1 VVCRTVPAGESAES
15 RKSMAAASGDIA
27 VNRKALHEYHIL
39 EKLEAGVELKGTEV
53 KSVREGRINL
63 RDAFARV
70 DGGQCLLYGCDIQ
83 PYEKASWEQHDP
95 RRVRRLLLHRKEI
108 MRLYGICQVKGHAL
122 VALRAYWKG
131 PRVKIELAV
140 ARGKDAGD
148 KREAL
153 KGKEA
158 KREME
163 REAARFN
170 RRK

>member
-1 VVCRTVPAGESAES
+1 
-15 RKSMAAASGDIA
+15 MAAASGDIA

>member
-1 VVCRTVPAGESAES
+1 
-15 RKSMAAASGDIA
+15 MAAAGAVQFKLLFVNAEIA
-27 VNRKALHEYHIL
+27 SNRKALHEYHIL
-39 EKLEAGVELKGTEV
+39 EKFEAGIELKGTEV
-53 KSVREGRINL
+53 KSVREGKINL

-70 DGGQCLLYGCDIQ
+70 DDGQCLLYGCDIQ
-83 PYEKASWEQHDP
+83 PYQNASWEKPDP
-95 RRVRRLLLHRKEI
+95 RRVRRLLLHKKEI

-122 VALRAYWKG
+122 VALRVYWKG
-131 PRVKIELAV
+131 PRVKIEIAV

-158 KREME
+158 KREMD
-163 REAARFN
+163 RELAHFN

>member
-1 VVCRTVPAGESAES
+1 
-15 RKSMAAASGDIA
+15 MAAASGDIA

-170 RRK
+170 RRT

>member
-1 VVCRTVPAGESAES
+1 
-15 RKSMAAASGDIA
+15 MAAASGDIA

-83 PYEKASWEQHDP
+83 PYEKASGEQHDP